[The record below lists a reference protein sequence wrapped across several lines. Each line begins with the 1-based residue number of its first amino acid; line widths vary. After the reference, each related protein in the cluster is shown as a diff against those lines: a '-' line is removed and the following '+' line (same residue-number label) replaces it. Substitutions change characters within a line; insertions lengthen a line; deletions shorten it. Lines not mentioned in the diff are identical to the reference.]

1 MKKLILIALASLCC
15 LASGTA
21 LARSEP
27 LVNYDNVQVSSASGK
42 ALTADDMKAIFQ
54 RAGTRGGWEFKDIGA
69 GKLAASLAMGR
80 GKHVMIIAISY
91 TGGSYAISYRDSY
104 ELNYAQEA
112 GRQVIHPNYNKAVTK
127 LIDMVR
133 LEAQMY

>member
-1 MKKLILIALASLCC
+1 M
-15 LASGTA
+15 
-21 LARSEP
+21 ARSEP

-42 ALTADDMKAIFQ
+42 TLTPDDMKAIFQ
-54 RAGTRGGWEFKDIGA
+54 RAGARAGWEFKDIGA

-80 GKHVMIIAISY
+80 GKHLMVIGISY
-91 TGGSYAISYRDSY
+91 SGGSYAITYRDSY

-112 GRQVIHPNYNKAVTK
+112 GRQVIHPNYNKAVAK